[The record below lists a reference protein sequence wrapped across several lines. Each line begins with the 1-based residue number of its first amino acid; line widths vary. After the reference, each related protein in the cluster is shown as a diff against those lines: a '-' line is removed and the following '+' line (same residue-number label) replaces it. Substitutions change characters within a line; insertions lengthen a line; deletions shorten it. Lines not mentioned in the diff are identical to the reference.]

1 MENKKLYGVYAS
13 TADITYIM
21 EDTFIDG
28 EVKSTEVVGFV
39 YGNEEDNTEVLNQF
53 KGKLKAEYQEV

>member
-28 EVKSTEVVGFV
+28 EVKSTEVVGFI
-39 YGNEEDNTEVLNQF
+39 YGNEEDNTDVLKQF
-53 KGKLKAEYQEV
+53 TGKLKAEF

>member
-39 YGNEEDNTEVLNQF
+39 YGNEEDNTDVLKQF
-53 KGKLKAEYQEV
+53 TGKLKAEF

>member
-13 TADITYIM
+13 MADITYIM
-21 EDTFIDG
+21 EDTFING

-39 YGNEEDNTEVLNQF
+39 YGNEEDNTDVLKQF
-53 KGKLKAEYQEV
+53 TGKLKAEF

>member
-39 YGNEEDNTEVLNQF
+39 YGNEEDNTEILKQF
-53 KGKLKAEYQEV
+53 TGKLKAEF

>member
-21 EDTFIDG
+21 EDTFING

-53 KGKLKAEYQEV
+53 KGKLKAEF